1 MNMNFHMQT
10 SALAVAV
17 IIACVVDASAYDR
30 RVVVVNN
37 TSTAI
42 QEFYAS
48 NTGQDDWQEDI
59 LGDNMLQP
67 GGEVTVNIDDGSGYC
82 KYDFRA
88 VFEDSTEATKTGV
101 NVCEV
106 GRFSFE
112 E

>member
-1 MNMNFHMQT
+1 MQA
-10 SALAVAV
+10 SALAAAIFVVCVA
-17 IIACVVDASAYDR
+17 DASAYDR

-37 TSTAI
+37 TSTTI

-48 NTGQDDWQEDI
+48 NTGQNDWQEDI
-59 LGDNMLQP
+59 FGEGALPP
-67 GGEVTVNIDDGSGYC
+67 GGEVTINIDDGSGYC

-88 VFEDSTEATKTGV
+88 VFEDATETTKAGV

>member
-1 MNMNFHMQT
+1 MKFQMQA
-10 SALAVAV
+10 SVLAGAV
-17 IIACVVDASAYDR
+17 LFACVVDASAFDR
-30 RVVVVNN
+30 RVVVINN

-48 NTGQDDWQEDI
+48 NTGENDWQEDI
-59 LGDNMLQP
+59 LGEDMLQP
-67 GGEVTVNIDDGSGYC
+67 GAEMTVNIDDGSGYC

-88 VFEDSTEATKTGV
+88 VFEDATEATKAGV

-106 GRFSFE
+106 GQFSFE

>member
-1 MNMNFHMQT
+1 MYFQFRA

-17 IIACVVDASAYDR
+17 FVACVADASAYDR

-48 NTGQDDWQEDI
+48 NTGENDWQEDI
-59 LGDNMLQP
+59 LGEDTLQP
-67 GGEVTVNIDDGSGYC
+67 GGEMTVNIDDGSGYC

-88 VFEDSTEATKTGV
+88 VFEDATEATKAGV

-106 GRFSFE
+106 GQFSFE

>member
-1 MNMNFHMQT
+1 MNVQIWAPALTIAIFVA
-10 SALAVAV
+10 SAA
-17 IIACVVDASAYDR
+17 DASAYDR

-42 QEFYAS
+42 HEFYAS
-48 NTGQDDWQEDI
+48 NTGANDWQEDI
-59 LGDNMLQP
+59 LGEDTLP
-67 GGEVTVNIDDGSGYC
+67 SGGETTVNIDDGSGYC

-88 VFEDSTEATKTGV
+88 VFEDGTEATKAGV

-106 GRFSFE
+106 ERFSFE

>member
-1 MNMNFHMQT
+1 MNFQIWAP
-10 SALAVAV
+10 ALAVAV
-17 IIACVVDASAYDR
+17 FAVSTVDVSAFDR
-30 RVVVVNN
+30 RVIVVNN

-48 NTGQDDWQEDI
+48 NTGANDWQEDI
-59 LGDNMLQP
+59 LGESTLPAGNEM
-67 GGEVTVNIDDGSGYC
+67 TVNVDDGSGYC

-88 VFEDSTEATKTGV
+88 VFEDSTEATKAGV

>member
-1 MNMNFHMQT
+1 MNIHMQR

-48 NTGQDDWQEDI
+48 NTGQNDWQEDI
-59 LGDNMLQP
+59 LGNDMLQP
-67 GGEVTVNIDDGSGYC
+67 GQEVTINIDDGSGYC

-88 VFEDSTEATKTGV
+88 VFEDGAEAIKAGV
-101 NVCEV
+101 IVCEV
-106 GRFSFE
+106 GRFTFE

>member
-1 MNMNFHMQT
+1 MNIHMQR

-17 IIACVVDASAYDR
+17 IIACVADASAYDR

-37 TSTAI
+37 TSTSI

-48 NTGQDDWQEDI
+48 NTGQNDWQEDI
-59 LGDNMLQP
+59 LGNDMLQP
-67 GGEVTVNIDDGSGYC
+67 GQEVTINIDDGSGYC

-88 VFEDSTEATKTGV
+88 VFEDATETTKAGV

>member
-1 MNMNFHMQT
+1 MNFQMQA

-17 IIACVVDASAYDR
+17 LFVCVVDASAYDR

-59 LGDNMLQP
+59 LGEDTLPP
-67 GGEVTVNIDDGSGYC
+67 GGEMTVNIDDGSGYC

-88 VFEDSTEATKTGV
+88 VFEDATEATKAGV

>member
-1 MNMNFHMQT
+1 MSIHMQR

-17 IIACVVDASAYDR
+17 IIACVADASAYDR

-48 NTGQDDWQEDI
+48 NTGQNDWQEDI
-59 LGDNMLQP
+59 LGSDTLQP
-67 GGEVTVNIDDGSGYC
+67 GGEVTINIDDGSGYC

-88 VFEDSTEATKTGV
+88 VFEDATETTKAGV